1 MGCLSTTRITEIT
14 NQTNRLIAQYNVLQT
29 AITNGTLHV
38 ESYTLDTGEA
48 RQTMKYKS
56 LKEMFDLQEL
66 LYSQIERNRRLLRG
80 TGLMNLNLRRYI

>member
-14 NQTNRLIAQYNVLQT
+14 DQTNRLIAQYNALQT

-56 LKEMFDLQEL
+56 FKEMFDLQTL
-66 LYSQIERNRRLLRG
+66 LYSQIERNRRILRG
-80 TGLMNLNLRRYI
+80 TGVMNLNLRRYA